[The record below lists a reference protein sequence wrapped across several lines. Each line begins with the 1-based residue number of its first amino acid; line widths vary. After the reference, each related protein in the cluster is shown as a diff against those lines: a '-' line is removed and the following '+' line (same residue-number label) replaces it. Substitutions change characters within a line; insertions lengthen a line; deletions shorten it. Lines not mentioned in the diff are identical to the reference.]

1 MFITEDRRARF
12 DFSQPFARRHH
23 QVFGPRQAGPVG
35 GIEDLAGRRVAVQF
49 AGMAYE
55 WLANQDAGI
64 EIKPINIED
73 SAVLAVARGELAVHL
88 ASGRLVLLH
97 GQVYAPHPGAGDAD
111 AVTLVEVI
119 EHLDPQRLS
128 AAERCV
134 FGHYRP
140 PLVVVTTPNVEYNPL
155 LGLREGQRRDPEH
168 RFEWPRERFRSWAA
182 GVARRNGYRVQT
194 GGIGPTDADA
204 GAPTQYAVFRRGP
217 A

>member
-1 MFITEDRRARF
+1 MDSPSLHDRRLA
-12 DFSQPFARRHH
+12 FAT
-23 QVFGPRQAGPVG
+23 GLLLDAKVG
-35 GIEDLAGRRVAVQF
+35 RVLDLGCGAGRLLARLVQEPGF
-49 AGMAYE
+49 TRITG
-55 WLANQDAGI
+55 LDA
-64 EIKPINIED
+64 
-73 SAVLAVARGELAVHL
+73 SASSLAVARGELAAHV

-97 GQVYAPHPGAGDAD
+97 GQLYAPHPGAGDAD

-168 RFEWPRERFRSWAA
+168 RFEWSRERFRGWAT
-182 GVARRNGYRVQT
+182 GVAKRNGYRVQT
-194 GGIGPTDADA
+194 GGIGPNDADA
-204 GAPTQYAVFRRGP
+204 GAPTQYAVFRRSP

>member
-1 MFITEDRRARF
+1 MDSPSLHDRRLAF
-12 DFSQPFARRHH
+12 VTGLLLDAK
-23 QVFGPRQAGPVG
+23 
-35 GIEDLAGRRVAVQF
+35 AGRVLDLGCGAGRLLARLVQEPGF
-49 AGMAYE
+49 TRITG
-55 WLANQDAGI
+55 LDA
-64 EIKPINIED
+64 
-73 SAVLAVARGELAVHL
+73 SASSLAVARGELAAHV

-168 RFEWPRERFRSWAA
+168 RFEWSRERFRSWAA
-182 GVARRNGYRVQT
+182 GVAKRNGYRVQT
-194 GGIGPTDADA
+194 GGIGPNDADA
-204 GAPTQYAVFRRGP
+204 GAPTQYAVFRRSP

>member
-1 MFITEDRRARF
+1 MDSPSLHDRRLAF
-12 DFSQPFARRHH
+12 VTGLLLDAK
-23 QVFGPRQAGPVG
+23 
-35 GIEDLAGRRVAVQF
+35 AGRVLDLGCG
-49 AGMAYE
+49 AGRL
-55 WLANQDAGI
+55 LARLVREPGFTRITGLDA
-64 EIKPINIED
+64 
-73 SAVLAVARGELAVHL
+73 SASSLAVARGELAAHL
-88 ASGRLVLLH
+88 ESGRLVLLH

>member
-1 MFITEDRRARF
+1 MDSPSLHDRRLAF
-12 DFSQPFARRHH
+12 VTGLLLDAK
-23 QVFGPRQAGPVG
+23 
-35 GIEDLAGRRVAVQF
+35 AGRVLDLGCGAGRLLARLVQEPGF
-49 AGMAYE
+49 TRITG
-55 WLANQDAGI
+55 LDA
-64 EIKPINIED
+64 
-73 SAVLAVARGELAVHL
+73 SASSLAVARGELAAHL

-97 GQVYAPHPGAGDAD
+97 GQVYAPHPGAGNAD

-168 RFEWPRERFRSWAA
+168 RFEWSRERFRSWAT
-182 GVARRNGYRVQT
+182 GVAKRNGYRVQT
-194 GGIGPTDADA
+194 GGIGPNDADA
-204 GAPTQYAVFRRGP
+204 GAPTQYAVFRRSP
-217 A
+217 ASA